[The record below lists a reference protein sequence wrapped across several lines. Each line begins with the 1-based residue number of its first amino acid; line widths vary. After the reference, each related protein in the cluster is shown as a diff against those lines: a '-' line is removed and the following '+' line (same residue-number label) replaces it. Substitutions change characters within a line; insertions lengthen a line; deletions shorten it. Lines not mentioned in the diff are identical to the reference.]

1 MGNRENLYVKL
12 ATDIEKQI
20 KAGLLKTGEKVIS
33 VRKQSAVSGL
43 SINTVLQAYLLL
55 EKRGLI
61 EARAQSGF
69 YIAAPI
75 ATEIVRPQQPTQ
87 SQPAPVQIPDIVSDL
102 FDAVANE
109 KIVPLGAACFS
120 PELYPNEAIARITRS
135 VLRTE
140 KDVNAKYQFPPGH
153 PKFTQQVAKRLSKSG
168 HKIRADEVFATNG
181 ALESVHLALRAVLKP
196 GDTVLLESPNYFG
209 ILQSVA
215 SLGVKVIEVA
225 ADAITGVDPDEVKAL
240 LKKHKISAAVLMP
253 NFNNPLGSR
262 MPDENKKEIV
272 KIFSHYGVP
281 VIEDDVY
288 ADLTFSGLRP
298 KLLKNFDEEG
308 LVISCSSFSKT
319 ISPAARVGWA
329 LPGKFEK
336 QFRDLQLSSTVGTNR
351 LQQLVIAEFLS
362 SGAYERHL
370 KHILPLIHTQV
381 YKMTEAVLRYFPE
394 GTRLTQPEAGFMLW
408 IELPRGHNSIDLY
421 HAAAAKKISIAPGVI
436 FSAHGKYKNYIRLN
450 CGRLWTPEIE
460 NAVKTLGQLLKR

>member
-1 MGNRENLYVKL
+1 MENREKLYVKL

-69 YIAAPI
+69 YIAAP
-75 ATEIVRPQQPTQ
+75 ATTEAVRPENLTQ
-87 SQPAPVQIPDIVSDL
+87 TKAAPVQIPDIVSDL
-102 FDAVANE
+102 FEAANND

-120 PELYPNEAIARITRS
+120 PELYPNEAVARIMRS
-135 VLRTE
+135 ILRTE
-140 KDVNAKYQFPPGH
+140 KDVNSKYQFPPGH
-153 PKFTQQVAKRLSKSG
+153 PRFTQQVAKRLSRTG
-168 HKIRADEVFATNG
+168 NRIRTEEVYATNG

-196 GDTVLLESPNYFG
+196 GDTLLIESPNYFG
-209 ILQSVA
+209 ILQAVA
-215 SLGVKVIEVA
+215 SLGVKVIEIS
-225 ADAITGVDPDEVKAL
+225 ADSKTGVDPDEFHSL
-240 LKKHKISAAVLMP
+240 LKKHKISAALLMP
-253 NFNNPLGSR
+253 NFNNPLGSL
-262 MPDENKKEIV
+262 MPDESKRSIV
-272 KIFSHYGVP
+272 KMISHYGIP

-288 ADLTFSGLRP
+288 ADLAFSGIRP
-298 KLLKNFDEEG
+298 KLLRAFDDEG

-336 QFRDLQLSSTVGTNR
+336 QFRNIQLSSTVGTNR
-351 LQQLVIAEFLS
+351 PQQLVMAEFLS

-370 KHILPLIHTQV
+370 KHILPLMQTQV

-394 GTRLTQPEAGFMLW
+394 GTRLTQPGAGFMLW
-408 IELPRGHNSIDLY
+408 VELPRGHNSIDLY

-436 FSAHGKYKNYIRLN
+436 FSAHGKYKNYIRIN
-450 CGRLWTPEIE
+450 CGRIWTPEIE
-460 NAVKTLGQLLKR
+460 NAVKTLGLLLKR